1 MEILSAHHFINVAKK
16 MKMVIF
22 VKLQPVVAKASVLV
36 MQINAAYAS
45 LFLNVLGVLITRLE
59 RAIVRNVQEVS
70 MMFLA

>member
-45 LFLNVLGVLITRLE
+45 HFLNVLDVLI
-59 RAIVRNVQEVS
+59 IQ
-70 MMFLA
+70 